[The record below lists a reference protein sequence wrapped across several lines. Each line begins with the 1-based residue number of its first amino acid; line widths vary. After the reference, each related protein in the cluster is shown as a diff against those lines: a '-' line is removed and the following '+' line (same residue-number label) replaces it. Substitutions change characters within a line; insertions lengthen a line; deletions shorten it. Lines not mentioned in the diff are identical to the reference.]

1 MTFLALNLS
10 HYVNGVAK
18 EHGKVSREMFPGY
31 QIDFITNGV
40 HSYTWV
46 CDSFKKLYDTY
57 IPGWRY
63 DPYSLRY
70 ALNIPNDDI
79 WNSHQ

>member
-57 IPGWRY
+57 IPGWRN